1 MATAAQIEANRANAT
16 HSTGPT
22 TGEGKTT
29 SSRNAFKHGLTS
41 TDLCVSPD
49 QQEEF
54 DAFKD
59 ELIED
64 LCPENA
70 VQFVLFNQVLSASW
84 RLLRCDRTEAAILSA
99 TGADPL
105 LSPAQLA
112 TLNTIYKV
120 RGQATSQLH
129 KALAE
134 LRKIQTE
141 LQYRYAAMPESEGN
155 ELEGLGLANCQ
166 SIRQAIKRERG
177 MDASNVGRELGN
189 KLKNEP
195 TMAEMDQ
202 HFDDL
207 YNRLYGP
214 NGLMSKSKPAAA
226 VAKTNP
232 IEKTAAA

>member
-22 TGEGKTT
+22 SDEGKTT

-59 ELIED
+59 ELMED
-64 LCPENA
+64 LYPENA

-84 RLLRCDRTEAAILSA
+84 RLLRCDRTEAAILNS

-134 LRKIQTE
+134 LRKMQTE
-141 LQYRYAAMPESEGN
+141 LQYRYAAMPESEGHN
-155 ELEGLGLANCQ
+155 LEGLGLANWQ

-177 MDASNVGRELGN
+177 LDAANVGRELN
-189 KLKNEP
+189 NQRKNEP

-202 HFDDL
+202 QFDDL
-207 YNRLYGP
+207 YNRMYGP
-214 NGLMSKSKPAAA
+214 NGIMAKHKAAA
-226 VAKTNP
+226 AAAKTNP
-232 IEKTAAA
+232 NEKAAAA

>member
-22 TGEGKTT
+22 TGEGKAS

-41 TDLCVSPD
+41 TDLCVGPD

-59 ELIED
+59 ELLED
-64 LCPENA
+64 LTPGSA
-70 VQFVLFNQVLSASW
+70 VEFVLFNQVLSASW
-84 RLLRCDRTEAAILSA
+84 RLLRCDRTEAAILGA

-105 LSPAQLA
+105 LSPVQFA

-141 LQYRYAAMPESEGN
+141 LQYRDAAMPESEGY
-155 ELEGLGLANCQ
+155 EPEGLGLANWQ
-166 SIRQAIKRERG
+166 SIRQAIKREHGRDLRNQRKNKPG
-177 MDASNVGRELGN
+177 MGDIDQYLDEMQARLSRLQRAAFAGRPETTG
-189 KLKNEP
+189 
-195 TMAEMDQ
+195 
-202 HFDDL
+202 
-207 YNRLYGP
+207 
-214 NGLMSKSKPAAA
+214 
-226 VAKTNP
+226 AKTNP
-232 IEKTAAA
+232 IAATAAA